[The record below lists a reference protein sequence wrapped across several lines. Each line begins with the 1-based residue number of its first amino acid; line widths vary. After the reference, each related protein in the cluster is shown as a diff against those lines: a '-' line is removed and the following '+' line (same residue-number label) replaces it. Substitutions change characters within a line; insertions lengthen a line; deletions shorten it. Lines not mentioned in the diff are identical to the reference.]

1 MTYKII
7 DIEGVGPNYAAKLE
21 EQGVFTTTDL
31 LQTAG
36 TKKGRQ
42 LLAGATS
49 IPESLILTWVNHADL
64 CRINGI
70 AAQFAELLEAAGVD
84 TVKELAQRNAANLYA
99 KLSETNEKFGL
110 TGKIPSAEQLQNMI
124 DQAGKLEAKVF
135 H

>member
-21 EQGVFTTTDL
+21 EQGIFTTTDL

-36 TKKGRQ
+36 SKKGRQ

>member
-1 MTYKII
+1 MSYKII

-21 EQGVFTTTDL
+21 EQGVFTTADL